1 MGRGREREGL
11 GDRSGEQTRLSGVE
25 RECVQD
31 REIEVR
37 EKQLEVIVLDSSKGG

>member
-1 MGRGREREGL
+1 MDGEREREGGL
-11 GDRSGEQTRLSGVE
+11 GKSERGADSVE